1 MKKAKLKIDTLA
13 SHTDDTGWL
22 AQKRRG
28 MKRNDEKRNE
38 EKR

>member
-1 MKKAKLKIDTLA
+1 MKKALMKMDTLP

-28 MKRNDEKRNE
+28 MKRNDGK
-38 EKR
+38 